1 MDEVLAYDY
10 ELTSNLQILQRNWRL
25 IAWHVVQTEKAA
37 SISKRI
43 NHGSIRLH
51 TAEKRMAVHTAK
63 RSRAVPRRSAKSAA
77 HNGKKNRHAS
87 RRRRKHRRRN
97 PPVSKN
103 SGPSSATP
111 SRRRYCSQ
119 KPSLN
124 GLSFT
129 NRRLPESRLPMQ
141 AIWIPIG
148 FISRM
153 PLETCRSI
161 RSRRTLCRTTI
172 SGSKKTAA
180 VRMGVKAGYLQ
191 RPFRI
196 NTCCSRIFSH
206 TPCGSTGCP
215 AIQRLTLQGRRS

>member
-1 MDEVLAYDY
+1 MARR
-10 ELTSNLQILQRNWRL
+10 SNGEGSFYQQ
-25 IAWHVVQTEKAA
+25 
-37 SISKRI
+37 RI

-77 HNGKKNRHAS
+77 HNGKKNRRVS

-103 SGPSSATP
+103 SGPNSATI
-111 SRRRYCSQ
+111 SSLKYCFQ

-141 AIWIPIG
+141 AIWILTESTLPK
-148 FISRM
+148 
-153 PLETCRSI
+153 PLETCRST
-161 RSRRTLCRTTI
+161 RSPRTPYRTI
-172 SGSKKTAA
+172 IKENRKAAA
-180 VRMGVKAGYLQ
+180 VWMGGKAACPQ
-191 RPFRI
+191 RPFRTSI
-196 NTCCSRIFSH
+196 CC
-206 TPCGSTGCP
+206 
-215 AIQRLTLQGRRS
+215 

>member
-141 AIWIPIG
+141 AIWILTESTLPK
-148 FISRM
+148 
-153 PLETCRSI
+153 PLETCRST
-161 RSRRTLCRTTI
+161 RSPRTPYRTI
-172 SGSKKTAA
+172 IKENRKTAA
-180 VRMGVKAGYLQ
+180 VWMGGKAACPQ
-191 RPFRI
+191 RPFRTSI
-196 NTCCSRIFSH
+196 CC
-206 TPCGSTGCP
+206 
-215 AIQRLTLQGRRS
+215 

>member
-51 TAEKRMAVHTAK
+51 TAEKRMEVHTAK
-63 RSRAVPRRSAKSAA
+63 RLRAVPRRSANSAA
-77 HNGKKNRHAS
+77 HNGKKNRRVS

-103 SGPSSATP
+103 SGPSSATIS
-111 SRRRYCSQ
+111 SRKYCSQ
-119 KPSLN
+119 KLSLN

-129 NRRLPESRLPMQ
+129 NRRLPESHPPMQ
-141 AIWIPIG
+141 AIWILTGSTLPK
-148 FISRM
+148 
-153 PLETCRSI
+153 PLETCRST
-161 RSRRTLCRTTI
+161 RSPRTPYRTI
-172 SGSKKTAA
+172 IKESRKTA
-180 VRMGVKAGYLQ
+180 VVWMGGKAACPQ
-191 RPFRI
+191 RPFRTSI
-196 NTCCSRIFSH
+196 CC
-206 TPCGSTGCP
+206 
-215 AIQRLTLQGRRS
+215 